1 MNRELRYRDAGVDRD
16 AASEAKRRIAKKV
29 RSTFSPAVLQDIG
42 SFGALYQL
50 EPGRWTEPVL
60 VSSIDSVGTK
70 LKVAFMTGKH
80 DTVGIDIVS
89 HCVNDI
95 LTMGARPLFVMDYLG
110 VGKLEPGVVD
120 EIISGLVAGCE
131 QSGCALIGGET
142 AELPGFYPEGEYDL
156 AACIVGIVEKSS
168 IVDGSAVADG
178 DVLVGLASSGLH
190 TNGYSLARRIVFEVC
205 GLKPDDRIESCNRTV
220 AEELFEP
227 HRSYAPMVLPLLDD
241 GSVHGMA
248 HITGGGLTENLPR
261 TLPQGLGAEIDK
273 STWDVPPIF
282 KFLQEKGNV
291 PEDEMFKTFNM
302 GVGFVLIVPPEAVES
317 ATSAAN
323 RHDCQAWTIG
333 RISPADKPIQWK

>member
-1 MNRELRYRDAGVDRD
+1 
-16 AASEAKRRIAKKV
+16 
-29 RSTFSPAVLQDIG
+29 
-42 SFGALYQL
+42 
-50 EPGRWTEPVL
+50 
-60 VSSIDSVGTK
+60 
-70 LKVAFMTGKH
+70 
-80 DTVGIDIVS
+80 
-89 HCVNDI
+89 
-95 LTMGARPLFVMDYLG
+95 
-110 VGKLEPGVVD
+110 
-120 EIISGLVAGCE
+120 
-131 QSGCALIGGET
+131 
-142 AELPGFYPEGEYDL
+142 
-156 AACIVGIVEKSS
+156 
-168 IVDGSAVADG
+168 VDGSAVADG

-220 AEELFEP
+220 AEELLEP
-227 HRSYAPMVLPLLDD
+227 HRSYAPMVLPLLDA